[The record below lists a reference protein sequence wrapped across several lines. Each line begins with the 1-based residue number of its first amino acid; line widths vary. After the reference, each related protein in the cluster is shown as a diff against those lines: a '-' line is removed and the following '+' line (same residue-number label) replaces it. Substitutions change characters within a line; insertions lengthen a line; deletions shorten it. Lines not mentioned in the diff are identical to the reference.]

1 MRVDQTVGRL
11 RLNAHDKTSHS
22 NQEHQFESKF
32 HKWQS
37 SVQSVSTYVPLLF
50 QISSSDSVHL
60 RRIRLA
66 PNRHH
71 TIELENILESA
82 VVTGRID
89 CVGCSNEVAD
99 SILPPRRT
107 DVVGE
112 AGRLSIDASGIST
125 LALDDLRCGSLIDNT
140 HIEDML
146 EMTPHG
152 RPF

>member
-22 NQEHQFESKF
+22 NQEHQFESKLN
-32 HKWQS
+32 KLQS

-99 SILPPRRT
+99 SIFPPRRT

-140 HIEDML
+140 RIKDA
-146 EMTPHG
+146 
-152 RPF
+152 

>member
-11 RLNAHDKTSHS
+11 RLYAHDKTSHS
-22 NQEHQFESKF
+22 NQEHQFESKLN
-32 HKWQS
+32 KLQS

-99 SILPPRRT
+99 SIFPPRRT

-140 HIEDML
+140 RIKDA
-146 EMTPHG
+146 
-152 RPF
+152 